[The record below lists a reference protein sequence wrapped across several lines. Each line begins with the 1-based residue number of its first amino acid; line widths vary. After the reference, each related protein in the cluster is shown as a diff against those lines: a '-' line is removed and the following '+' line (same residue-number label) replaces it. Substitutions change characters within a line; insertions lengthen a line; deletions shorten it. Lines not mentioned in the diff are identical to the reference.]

1 MTPEEENDKLALVID
16 NLHVRVKRAEN
27 RLIESG
33 IRLEDDLGIGPRRF
47 RHMWVVYSP
56 DQALPGS
63 LFFLRK
69 HAIAYAVENLGFSWA
84 KCRRMGY
91 HCDKVYLVPEI

>member
-16 NLHVRVKRAEN
+16 NLYTRAKRAEA

-33 IRLEDDLGIGPRRF
+33 IRLEDDLGLRRTGF

-63 LFFLRK
+63 VFFLRK
-69 HAIAYAVENLGFSWA
+69 HAIAYAVENLGIGWK

-91 HCDKVYLVPEI
+91 HCDKVYLVPKI

>member
-16 NLHVRVKRAEN
+16 NLHARAKRAETQ
-27 RLIESG
+27 LIETV
-33 IRLEDDLGIGPRRF
+33 IRMEADLGFRPRRF

-63 LFFLRK
+63 VFFLRK
-69 HAIAYAVENLGFSWA
+69 HAIAYAVESLGIGWP

-91 HCDKVYLVPEI
+91 HCDKVYLVPKI